1 MKCPPPKWKV
11 LPLNKKVIS
20 PTHQGKDIVSMSII
34 KYNSL
39 MYFGPYKIGIM
50 IIHMFHSFHPCAL
63 WTLKT
68 WEEENF
74 PTTKGTKA
82 H

>member
-1 MKCPPPKWKV
+1 MPTPKMESTSSEQKRLT
-11 LPLNKKVIS
+11 LPIKTKILC
-20 PTHQGKDIVSMSII
+20 QQSII